1 MKKIN
6 AWSNDVDYQSQRRAQ
21 NYMSNNMAKK
31 KSNKSSN
38 WKEDKALTP
47 CTGSCGCG
55 SSCGD

>member
-31 KSNKSSN
+31 I
-38 WKEDKALTP
+38 
-47 CTGSCGCG
+47 
-55 SSCGD
+55 